1 MLSKLH
7 RFHGHN
13 SLNYV
18 YRHGQTIRGPLTSL
32 KYAQNDRRQTYR
44 VAVVV
49 SKKVHKSAVVRNRIR
64 RRLYEQVRL
73 IADQIEQP
81 YDIVFTV
88 FHDTVAIMPADEL
101 TKLVAAQLHQATI
114 TTPHKKTVVPPS

>member
-1 MLSKLH
+1 MIGKSH

-13 SLNYV
+13 SLTYV
-18 YRHGQTIRGPLTSL
+18 YRNGQTIRGPLTAV
-32 KYAQNDRRQTYR
+32 KYVLNKRRSTYR

-73 IADQIEQP
+73 ISDQITEP

-88 FHDTVAIMPADEL
+88 FHETLADIPADEVK
-101 TKLVAAQLHQATI
+101 KLVHAQLHQAKI
-114 TTPHKKTVVPPS
+114 TG

>member
-1 MLSKLH
+1 MISKLH

-18 YRHGQTIRGPLTSL
+18 YRHGQTVRGPLTAV
-32 KYAQNDRRQTYR
+32 KYAKNDRRQTYR

-64 RRLYEQVRL
+64 RRIYEQVRL
-73 IADQIEQP
+73 VADRIDKP

-88 FHDTVAIMPADEL
+88 FHDTVATMPADEL
-101 TKLVAAQLHQATI
+101 ANLVAAQLHQAKI
-114 TTPHKKTVVPPS
+114 A

>member
-1 MLSKLH
+1 MIGKTH

-18 YRHGQTIRGPLTSL
+18 YRNGETVRGPLTAL
-32 KYAQNDRRQTYR
+32 KYAVNKRRESYR

-73 IADQIEQP
+73 ISGQIQEP

-88 FHDTVAIMPADEL
+88 FHDTVAEL
-101 TKLVAAQLHQATI
+101 PSEELATLVRAQLHQAKI
-114 TTPHKKTVVPPS
+114 V

>member
-1 MLSKLH
+1 MIRKKH

-18 YRHGQTIRGPLTSL
+18 YRNGQTVRGPLTAV
-32 KYAQNDRRQTYR
+32 KYALNTRRDTYR

-73 IADQIEQP
+73 ISDQIVEP

-88 FHDTVAIMPADEL
+88 FHDTIAEL
-101 TKLVAAQLHQATI
+101 PSTEVTTLVHAQLKQAGILATK
-114 TTPHKKTVVPPS
+114 HAKEAKL